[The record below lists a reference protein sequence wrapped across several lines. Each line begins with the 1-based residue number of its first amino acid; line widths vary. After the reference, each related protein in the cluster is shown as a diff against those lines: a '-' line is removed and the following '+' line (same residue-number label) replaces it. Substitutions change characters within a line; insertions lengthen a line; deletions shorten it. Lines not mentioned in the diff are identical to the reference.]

1 MRRRANGMR
10 PRKRKI
16 PRRRPR
22 KPPGLDRTALVAA
35 LFRWYDSGH
44 RSFVWRTQP
53 GETPDPYRVWLSE
66 VMLQQTQA
74 ATVERYFKKFIARW
88 PTLEDL
94 AGADLDALLHV
105 WQGLGYYAR
114 ARNLHRAARIVQH
127 EHAGYLPKDEA
138 SLLALP
144 GIGPYSAA
152 AIAAIA
158 FDKPATVVD
167 GNVERVIARLFAVTD
182 PLPKAKG
189 EIRKLEATLTPARR
203 PGDYAHAIMELGG
216 AICRP
221 VNPACGHCP
230 WAFGCE
236 AKAKKLVD
244 ELSRRSPSP
253 HRPIRHGV
261 AFWLQHADGAVLLR
275 RRPEQG
281 LLGGMMEV
289 PSTDWRQG
297 TWTLAEALKQSPLPQ
312 AKLFH
317 KRLLPGT
324 VRHEFSHFRLELK
337 VVAAKTR
344 GRTSVLENAVW
355 CPPERFGYYAL
366 PSAMHKLARHVL
378 ELESVASARRP

>member
-1 MRRRANGMR
+1 
-10 PRKRKI
+10 
-16 PRRRPR
+16 
-22 KPPGLDRTALVAA
+22 
-35 LFRWYDSGH
+35 
-44 RSFVWRTQP
+44 
-53 GETPDPYRVWLSE
+53 
-66 VMLQQTQA
+66 MLQQTQA

-94 AGADLDALLHV
+94 AGADLDACSTSGRALV
-105 WQGLGYYAR
+105 ITRAR
-114 ARNLHRAARIVQH
+114 ATSTARP
-127 EHAGYLPKDEA
+127 ASSSTSTPATCPKTKPA
-138 SLLALP
+138 CWALP

-189 EIRKLEATLTPARR
+189 EIRKLAATLTPARR

-244 ELSRRSPSP
+244 ELSRRSPRP

-261 AFWLQHADGAVLLR
+261 AFWLQRADGAVLLR

-317 KRLLPGT
+317 KPAFAGHGPARIFTFPAGT
-324 VRHEFSHFRLELK
+324 
-337 VVAAKTR
+337 
-344 GRTSVLENAVW
+344 
-355 CPPERFGYYAL
+355 
-366 PSAMHKLARHVL
+366 
-378 ELESVASARRP
+378 